1 MQSAMSIHYPSFY
14 QSNCL
19 IPINKNSRTADFAF
33 GSFLFFIFDARHD
46 RANATFRTPTVHHVL
61 PPRLG
66 TRPTLRRAF
75 PYLRCRPHSCRPQKI
90 AAEKKQVAVSPPPRG
105 NVKVYRKPRNF
116 SRDTGDIFLNQT
128 RALMRRMMST
138 MLTLPSP
145 LKSAASSTILRPVQ
159 PAW

>member
-1 MQSAMSIHYPSFY
+1 MQSAMSIHYLSFY

-75 PYLRCRPHSCRPQKI
+75 PYLRFRPHSVRAQKSRRRRKQI
-90 AAEKKQVAVSPPPRG
+90 AVFPPPRG
-105 NVKVYRKPRNF
+105 NVKVYRNPRNF
-116 SRDTGDIFLNQT
+116 SRETGVIFRNQT
-128 RALMRRMMST
+128 RDLMRRMMSF

-159 PAW
+159 PA

>member
-1 MQSAMSIHYPSFY
+1 MQSAMSIHYLSFY

-75 PYLRCRPHSCRPQKI
+75 PYLRFRPHSVRAQKSRRRRKQI
-90 AAEKKQVAVSPPPRG
+90 AVFPPPRG
-105 NVKVYRKPRNF
+105 NVKVYRNPRNF
-116 SRDTGDIFLNQT
+116 SRETGVIFRNQT
-128 RALMRRMMST
+128 RDLMRRMMSF

-145 LKSAASSTILRPVQ
+145 LKSAASSTILRPDQ
-159 PAW
+159 PV

>member
-1 MQSAMSIHYPSFY
+1 MQSAMSIHYLSFY

-75 PYLRCRPHSCRPQKI
+75 PYLRFRPHSVRAQKSRRRRKQI
-90 AAEKKQVAVSPPPRG
+90 AVFPPPRG
-105 NVKVYRKPRNF
+105 NVKVYRNPRNF
-116 SRDTGDIFLNQT
+116 SRETGVIFRNQT
-128 RALMRRMMST
+128 RDLMRRMMSF

-145 LKSAASSTILRPVQ
+145 LKSAASSTILRPDQ
-159 PAW
+159 PA

>member
-33 GSFLFFIFDARHD
+33 GSFLFH
-46 RANATFRTPTVHHVL
+46 FRC
-61 PPRLG
+61 PPRPRKRHIPQSAYG
-66 TRPTLRRAF
+66 APRPTSRRAF

-90 AAEKKQVAVSPPPRG
+90 AAEEKQVAVSPPPRG

-128 RALMRRMMST
+128 RALMRRMMSF

>member
-33 GSFLFFIFDARHD
+33 GSFPFFHFRCPPRPRKRHIPHTD
-46 RANATFRTPTVHHVL
+46 RTPC
-61 PPRLG
+61 PSSAPRHA
-66 TRPTLRRAF
+66 PTLRRAF

-128 RALMRRMMST
+128 RALMRRMMSF

>member
-1 MQSAMSIHYPSFY
+1 MQSAMSIHSLSFY
-14 QSNCL
+14 KLNCL
-19 IPINKNSRTADFAF
+19 IPINNNSRTADFAF

-75 PYLRCRPHSCRPQKI
+75 PYLRFRPRRCRPQKI
-90 AAEKKQVAVSPPPRG
+90 AAEEKQIAVSPPPRG
-105 NVKVYRKPRNF
+105 NVKFYRKPRNF
-116 SRDTGDIFLNQT
+116 SHGTGVIFRNQT
-128 RALMRRMMST
+128 RDLMRRMMSF

>member
-1 MQSAMSIHYPSFY
+1 MQSAMSIHYLSFY

-75 PYLRCRPHSCRPQKI
+75 PYLRFRPHSVRAHKSRRRRKQI
-90 AAEKKQVAVSPPPRG
+90 AVFPPPRG
-105 NVKVYRKPRNF
+105 NVKVYRNPRNF
-116 SRDTGDIFLNQT
+116 SRETGVIFRNQT
-128 RALMRRMMST
+128 RDLMRRMMSF

-145 LKSAASSTILRPVQ
+145 LKSAASSTILRPDQ
-159 PAW
+159 PA

>member
-1 MQSAMSIHYPSFY
+1 MQSAMSIHYLSFY

-75 PYLRCRPHSCRPQKI
+75 PYLRFRPHSVRAQKSRRRRKQI
-90 AAEKKQVAVSPPPRG
+90 AVFPPPRG
-105 NVKVYRKPRNF
+105 NVKVYRNPRNF
-116 SRDTGDIFLNQT
+116 SRETGVIFRNQT
-128 RALMRRMMST
+128 RDLMRRMMSF

-145 LKSAASSTILRPVQ
+145 LKSAAASLIVRPVQ
-159 PAW
+159 PA